1 MQVIAQ
7 LESEKERVEKILVN
21 GQVAER
27 KNNINLAIQDIHKL
41 Q

>member
-1 MQVIAQ
+1 LQVIAQ

-21 GQVAER
+21 GEVAER
-27 KNNINLAIQDIHKL
+27 KNSINLAILEINKL